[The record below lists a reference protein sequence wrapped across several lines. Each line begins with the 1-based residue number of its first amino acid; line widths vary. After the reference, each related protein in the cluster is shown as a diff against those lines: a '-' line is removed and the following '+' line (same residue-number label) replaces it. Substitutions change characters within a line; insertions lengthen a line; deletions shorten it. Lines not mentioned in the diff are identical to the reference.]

1 MKEQAI
7 WLYRHLTRHTRRRL
21 LAELRAEGRLPLGI
35 LFYHRVAD
43 QHPNPWTISRDNFAR
58 HLDWLQANFQI
69 VPLAEMQRRIRAAHC
84 EQPTISLTFDD
95 GYAENTDFAIPEL
108 LRRGL
113 TATYFVATDFVRTGQ
128 PFPHDVAAGVPLP
141 PNTMDQLRE
150 FAAQGIEIGAHTRSH
165 CDVAKV
171 TCRETLR
178 AELIGSVEDLQGWLE
193 HPIRYFAFPYGSPQ
207 NFSQAAVTLLVEHGL
222 SGFCSAYGSWN
233 WPGSHGYHLKRIH
246 GDPGIEKL
254 RNWLTMDPR
263 KLEDHVMLPFHEPC
277 LTGKSSQAVAASG
290 A

>member
-1 MKEQAI
+1 MKEQAL
-7 WLYRHLTRHTRRRL
+7 WLYRQLTRRTRQRL

-58 HLDWLQANFQI
+58 HLDWLQANFQL
-69 VPLAEMQRRIRAAHC
+69 VSLAEMQRRIRSAHC
-84 EQPTISLTFDD
+84 EQPTVSLTFDD
-95 GYAENTDFAIPEL
+95 GYAENADFAIPEL
-108 LRRGL
+108 VRRGL

-141 PNTMDQLRE
+141 PNTMDQLRD
-150 FAAQGIEIGAHTRSH
+150 FAASGIEIGAHTRSH

-171 TCRETLR
+171 NCPEQLR
-178 AELIGSVEDLQGWLE
+178 SELIGSVEDLQTWLE
-193 HPIRYFAFPYGSPQ
+193 RPIRYFAFPYGLPQ
-207 NFSQAAVTLLVEHGL
+207 NCSQAAVELLVEHGL

-233 WPGSHGYHLKRIH
+233 WPDSHGYHLKRIH

-254 RNWLTMDPR
+254 RNWLTLDPR
-263 KLEDHVMLPFHEPC
+263 KLVDHVTLPFHEPC
-277 LTGKSSQAVAASG
+277 LTDDSCQAVPSG